1 MFAGCAASCIAGCCG
16 SMACCALKSG
26 NTSDFRISKFLALL
40 LQVTMVTMI
49 LVLQSTDMSSWM
61 GKIPVVKECGT
72 DNACYSLQIAYRLG
86 FATAMVFAFHLV
98 LCLLGKCVGNKAINS
113 FWVFKF
119 VFVMGGSF
127 LLLFIPNSFFT
138 VWGGIADVALS
149 WFLLIQMVWVLDFG
163 YGWNDIWVNNAI
175 EDKAKGL
182 TGRSW
187 YIGLLV
193 FSIIFLIGAY
203 VWYGFLFHDYADM
216 NSNRLIL
223 GLNVGISTTLGVLS
237 VFAPRGGILP
247 GSLVILYIAW
257 LSWSTVLSGENMLTT
272 DVKLGV
278 GLALA
283 FLLLAYSSYRAKL
296 PQVTAATETVKQD
309 QVTHVQASNQAED
322 GVAVAAVVEG
332 APVEATAPAQNNIE
346 EGVPAHAKPVEEKKS
361 TESASSGGWRALV
374 FVNSMHLSAACYLMN
389 LCVSW
394 SHSPRGEETMIA
406 YWVQAIASWV
416 MLTLYA
422 WTLIAPAV
430 CKSRQF

>member
-1 MFAGCAASCIAGCCG
+1 
-16 SMACCALKSG
+16 
-26 NTSDFRISKFLALL
+26 
-40 LQVTMVTMI
+40 MI
-49 LVLQSTDMSSWM
+49 LVLQSTDMVSWM
-61 GKIPVVKECGT
+61 GKIPVVKECGD

-127 LLLFIPNSFFT
+127 LLLFIPNAFFT

-149 WFLLIQMVWVLDFG
+149 WFLLIQMVWVLDFA

-175 EDKAKGL
+175 EDKSKGL

-193 FSIIFLIGAY
+193 FSIIFLVCSY

-257 LSWSTVLSGENMLTT
+257 LSWSTVLSGTNMLTT
-272 DVKLGV
+272 DAKLGV

-283 FLLLAYSSYRAKL
+283 FVLLGYASYRAKL
-296 PQVTAATETVKQD
+296 PQVTSNETEKSKEVGQVKSAPVD
-309 QVTHVQASNQAED
+309 DNA
-322 GVAVAAVVEG
+322 GVVAAVVEG
-332 APVEATAPAQNNIE
+332 TPVEAAAPVQNNIE
-346 EGVPAHAKPVEEKKS
+346 EGNPAKAQPVNEKKPEES
-361 TESASSGGWRALV
+361 SASGSWKALV

>member
-1 MFAGCAASCIAGCCG
+1 MIAGCAASCIAGCCG

-40 LQVTMVTMI
+40 LQATMVTMI
-49 LVLQSTDMSSWM
+49 LVLQSTDMASWM
-61 GKIPVVKECGT
+61 GKIPVVKQCGV
-72 DNACYSLQIAYRLG
+72 DNTCYSLQIAYRLG
-86 FATAMVFAFHLV
+86 FATASVFAFHLV

-127 LLLFIPNSFFT
+127 ILLFIPNAFFT

-163 YGWNDIWVNNAI
+163 YGWNDIWIKNAM
-175 EDKAKGL
+175 EDKSKGL
-182 TGRSW
+182 SGKCW
-187 YIGLLV
+187 YIGLLG
-193 FSIIFLIGAY
+193 FSVIFLVCSY
-203 VWYGFLFHDYADM
+203 VWYGFLFRDYADI

-223 GLNVGISTTLGVLS
+223 GLNVGVSTTLGVLS

-257 LSWSTVLSGENMLTT
+257 LSWSTVLSGSNLLTT
-272 DVKLGV
+272 DTKMGV

-283 FLLLAYSSYRAKL
+283 FLLLGYASYRAKL
-296 PQVTAATETVKQD
+296 PQVTATQKDQKTETKEPAEVSVNNAEGA
-309 QVTHVQASNQAED
+309 VT
-322 GVAVAAVVEG
+322 AVVEG
-332 APVEATAPAQNNIE
+332 TPVEASAPPLNNIE
-346 EGVPAHAKPVEEKKS
+346 EGNTKHPAAVEEKKPEEPATTGS
-361 TESASSGGWRALV
+361 WKSLV
-374 FVNSMHLSAACYLMN
+374 FINSMHLSAACYLMN

-406 YWVQAIASWV
+406 YWVQAVASWV